1 MFPAIRLVRNRARLE
16 AVVHSRSMVTTEER
30 SRVVSVAV
38 EQAEWRR
45 AGRGAVALV
54 LALVVAG
61 CSAVAQ
67 AQVPKAEPSA
77 GGHLL
82 LIGGGY
88 RPPEVMARFIEL
100 AGGAERPLVVFPMAS
115 EDSRK
120 VGEEQKAQLEAQGAK
135 QVQVVHVDDRGDALR
150 PETLEA
156 VRRAGGVFFTGGD
169 QNRISQRLVDTPL
182 LQAIRELLARGGVVG
197 GTSAG
202 AACQSEIMFVGEGD
216 EGVIR
221 AVNIVTTR
229 GIGLFPGVIV
239 DSHFVARKR
248 ANRLVSLVLDH
259 PELLGVGI
267 DEATAVWVKPDR
279 TLEVLGKGWVVLYDA
294 SQAKP
299 VRTADNRLAVT
310 GLVQHVLIDGQR
322 FHLQRRAVL
331 P

>member
-1 MFPAIRLVRNRARLE
+1 MR
-16 AVVHSRSMVTTEER
+16 MTEE
-30 SRVVSVAV
+30 SLYSALYK
-38 EQAEWRR
+38 R
-45 AGRGAVALV
+45 AGRGAMALV
-54 LALVVAG
+54 LALWVAG

-67 AQVPKAEPSA
+67 AQAPQAEGSA

-82 LIGGGY
+82 LVGGGY

-115 EDSRK
+115 EESRK
-120 VGEEQKAQLEAQGAK
+120 AGEEHKVQLEAQGAK

-150 PETLEA
+150 PEAVEA

-169 QNRISQRLVDTPL
+169 QNRIAQRLVDTPL
-182 LQAIRELLARGGVVG
+182 LQALRELLARGGVVA

-216 EGVIR
+216 EGVMR

-248 ANRLVSLVLDH
+248 ANRLVSLVLEH

-294 SQAKP
+294 SQTRP

-322 FHLQRRAVL
+322 FHLQRRVVL